1 MTIWAII
8 PVKAL
13 ARAKSRLAGLIS
25 PAERAALSRRLLAH
39 TLSALAQAAAIERRL
54 VVSRDRAVLGLA
66 QRRGAQPVP
75 ETADRGL
82 NAALEQGV
90 RLARA
95 SGARAVLILPADLP
109 HLGPADVAAL
119 LSPGDDPAVVI
130 APDRHERGTNALF
143 VRPPGLIA
151 CAFGDDSFQTHLAL
165 ARAAGVEPR
174 LCRRPGVAL
183 DLDTPEDLALS
194 QIEPA
199 ALKLAP

>member
-13 ARAKSRLAGLIS
+13 ARAKSRLAALVP
-25 PAERAALSRRLLAH
+25 PAERAALSRRLLTQ
-39 TLSALAQAAAIERRL
+39 TLSVLAQAAAVQSVL

-90 RLARA
+90 HLARA
-95 SGARAVLILPADLP
+95 SGASAILILPADLP
-109 HLGPADVAAL
+109 RLGPEDVAAL
-119 LSPGDDPAVVI
+119 LPPGDEPAVVV

-151 CAFGDDSFQTHLAL
+151 CAFGDGSFQGHLAR

-174 LCRRPGVAL
+174 ICHRPGVAL

-199 ALKLAP
+199 TLKLAP